1 MKKRKSYL
9 IIGILFIS
17 LTASGQTKEEK
28 EKAFFE
34 GRVIET
40 NEKEFF
46 SPKNSE
52 TKVNM
57 VRTIQLENDSKT
69 EDVFIEIKEKTQKL
83 QIMISSSVKGG
94 KLTIELYDP
103 NDMKQGNFTIETQLK
118 SEKKEQV
125 NGNINKSI
133 IEPQFGKW
141 WVKIIPK
148 DVTGDLKINTA
159 IIE

>member
-17 LTASGQTKEEK
+17 LTASGQ
-28 EKAFFE
+28 KAFFE

>member
-1 MKKRKSYL
+1 MKKRTFYL

-17 LTASGQTKEEK
+17 FAASGQTKEEK

-40 NEKEFF
+40 NEMNFF
-46 SPKNSE
+46 SPKNSQ
-52 TKVNM
+52 TSVDM
-57 VRTIQLENDSKT
+57 ARTIRLEDDSNA
-69 EDVFIEIKEKTQKL
+69 EDIFIEIKEKTQKL
-83 QIMISSSVKGG
+83 QLEISCSVKGG

-103 NDMKQGNFTIETQLK
+103 NGIKQGNFTIETQLK
-118 SEKKEQV
+118 SEKEEKV
-125 NGNINKSI
+125 NGNISKSI

-141 WVKIIPK
+141 WVKIIPIE
-148 DVTGDLKINTA
+148 VTGDVKINTA